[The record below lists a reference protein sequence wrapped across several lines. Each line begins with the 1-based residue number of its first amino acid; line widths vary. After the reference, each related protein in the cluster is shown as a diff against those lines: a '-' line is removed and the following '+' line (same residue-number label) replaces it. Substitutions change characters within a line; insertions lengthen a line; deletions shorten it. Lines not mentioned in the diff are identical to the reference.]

1 MHVPPRPLTALP
13 PALLCPAPGLCSV
26 EDPER
31 VVGALRAQLADAGL
45 ETNVVFSAGVD
56 LDILPSR
63 ASKGKALSFL
73 MQQVGGWVCVVL

>member
-1 MHVPPRPLTALP
+1 M
-13 PALLCPAPGLCSV
+13 
-26 EDPER
+26 
-31 VVGALRAQLADAGL
+31 VGALRAQLADAGL